1 MKIVDLTWDQ
11 GIIDLESLKYTLN
24 YFIQSKNII
33 GIDVCG
39 ESEIF
44 KYD

>member
-1 MKIVDLTWDQ
+1 MKIFDLTWDQ
-11 GIIDLESLKYTLN
+11 GVIDLENLKYTLN
-24 YFIQSKNII
+24 YFIQIKNII

-44 KYD
+44 KYY